1 MGCPFC
7 VPYIQVKSEFGIQWT
22 CFIFQIRKSFKYLK
36 CEHMPSC
43 SVFFLKGGV
52 KSKKKSHSCLL
63 LKINT
68 IVIPQSDSFQF
79 CTLPNY
85 G

>member
-36 CEHMPSC
+36 CEHMPLC
-43 SVFFLKGGV
+43 SVFFLKWGV
-52 KSKKKSHSCLL
+52 KSKK
-63 LKINT
+63 
-68 IVIPQSDSFQF
+68 VIPVYF
-79 CTLPNY
+79 
-85 G
+85 